1 MDLKKL
7 KRYPLAERKNLVEI
21 SRFGTVAPPGDGF
34 AAFWDRLPDFLGA
47 RSLKEL
53 ARRIVAAHRNG
64 APSWAAF
71 GGHVVKVGV
80 GPHLID
86 LLERDLLHGIAT
98 HGAGAIHDVE
108 LALIGAT
115 SEDVGESL
123 QDGSFG
129 MAAETSDFFN
139 EVVRRAYRDGRGL
152 GQALG
157 EELIAAKAP
166 YLEQSL
172 LATAARLG
180 KPATVHVALGTDIV
194 HMAADV
200 DGAAWG
206 AVTMEDFRVLTHGVS
221 AIEGGVWMNL
231 GSAVLLPEVFLKAL
245 TIARNLQ
252 DGAPHAFVTANL
264 DMIQHYRGR
273 VNVIGRP
280 SGHGIAIVGQHEILV
295 PLLHQGILVELSR
308 APETTS

>member
-1 MDLKKL
+1 MDLNKL
-7 KRYPLAERKNLVEI
+7 KRYPLTERRNLVDL
-21 SRFGTVAPPGDGF
+21 SRFGTVEPPGEGV
-34 AAFWDRLPDFLGA
+34 AAFWDNLPDLLGA
-47 RSLKEL
+47 SSLKEL
-53 ARRIVAAHRNG
+53 ARGIASAHGRG
-64 APSWAAF
+64 APCWTAF

-86 LLERDLLHGIAT
+86 LMERGLVTGIAT

-108 LALIGAT
+108 IALIGAT

-129 MAAETSDFFN
+129 MARETTDFFN
-139 EVVRRAYRDGRGL
+139 ETVRRCHRDGVGL
-152 GQALG
+152 GRALG
-157 EELIAAKAP
+157 EALLEANAP
-166 YLEQSL
+166 HADRSL
-172 LATAARLG
+172 LACAARLG

-194 HMAADV
+194 HMGAEV

-206 AVTMEDFRVLTHGVS
+206 AATMEDFRVLTRGV
-221 AIEGGVWMNL
+221 AELEGGIWLNL

-252 DGAPHAFVTANL
+252 DGAPHAFTTANL

-295 PLLHQGILVELSR
+295 PLLHQGILIEQSR
-308 APETTS
+308 LGEAS